1 MLVLAFAFAVSFGF
15 VSWHSTLP
23 EGHHLRTSLLH
34 HLLQKLLLLLLL
46 RFFYLFHSIL
56 SVQLGL
62 PELGDRTHHHRQL
75 YRPFRNFLLSF
86 STGLRIHLNRLF
98 VSIRIILHFN
108 DRGLFFQLFFPFLI
122 DLIKNLFSIED
133 KEYAL
138 EEFLSDFI

>member
-1 MLVLAFAFAVSFGF
+1 MLVFAFATSFAF
-15 VSWHSTLP
+15 VSWHSALP
-23 EGHHLRTSLLH
+23 EGHHLGTPLLH

-46 RFFYLFHSIL
+46 RLFYLFHSIL

-62 PELGDRTHHHRQL
+62 PELGDSTHHHHRQL
-75 YRPFRNFLLSF
+75 YRPFRNFLFSF
-86 STGLRIHLNRLF
+86 STGLRIHLNRLL

-108 DRGLFFQLFFPFLI
+108 DRGLFFLFFFPFLI